1 MTAAGITSV
10 GGGREEMD
18 TATNGSHIWE
28 SVFQIDG
35 ISTSSVQAPGGG
47 NNTRACCRHKKRTQ
61 VTGVRKDGNE

>member
-1 MTAAGITSV
+1 
-10 GGGREEMD
+10 MD

-47 NNTRACCRHKKRTQ
+47 NNTFRISQNYVAEINVRTAGGPAEQ
-61 VTGVRKDGNE
+61 QHGGTVTNIIPRQG